1 MTRNLALDLKPIRV
15 NLVSLGMVLHG
26 PMERCAVTER
36 QAMYK
41 STAEK
46 VPTAHVNNVCFPL
59 SVLEMAFLTFE

>member
-1 MTRNLALDLKPIRV
+1 VP
-15 NLVSLGMVLHG
+15 
-26 PMERCAVTER
+26 VTER